1 MRTAILAAAV
11 PAAFIA
17 TCMPADAKAKH
28 PRHHHHRH
36 HTHHDDVQA
45 RRADLIAPLA
55 VKIGEIQE
63 ACGSRLISA
72 HRPGARIAGSGHP
85 SLHSVLPARAADM
98 SGNPRCIYGHLQGW
112 RGGYSIDYDR
122 VRHVHISWSPPG
134 SGYLAGKE
142 WHARF
147 AHYGGGHRHHRY
159 AHRAPSQALLEPV
172 DYVAAAAAP
181 VSPQWHAVAERAHA
195 YAASC
200 GLTDLDRTVCR

>member
-1 MRTAILAAAV
+1 MRTAILLATIPAALIAAAV
-11 PAAFIA
+11 PAEARA
-17 TCMPADAKAKH
+17 NH
-28 PRHHHHRH
+28 SRHHQRH
-36 HTHHDDVQA
+36 HVHGDIQA
-45 RRADLIAPLA
+45 RISDLDHTLA
-55 VKIGEIQE
+55 VKVVELKE

-85 SLHSVLPARAADM
+85 SLHSVYPARAADM
-98 SGNPRCIYGHLQGW
+98 SGNPSCIYAHLQGW
-112 RGGYSIDYDR
+112 RGGYSIDYGR

-147 AHYGGGHRHHRY
+147 AHYGGGGHHHRY
-159 AHRAPSQALLEPV
+159 ARHHTPSQALLGDL
-172 DYVAAAAAP
+172 DYVPAP
-181 VSPQWHAVAERAHA
+181 GHQSAQLHAVAERAHA